1 MIVSTLGLEEPWRSR
16 LDRTAGGRP
25 VRHCALAEL
34 TAEELE
40 QTEILFTYGYDVTE
54 KALAAMPALRWVHI
68 GQSGM
73 DKLPMA
79 ELARRGIRLTNSRGI
94 NAVAIAEYAMGMM
107 LNVVRRSFVF
117 YEQAR
122 AGVWDLETRRD
133 EVCGKTLG
141 IFGLG
146 RVGRELAARAHA
158 FGMQVLGVDLAPGT
172 APGVQAVYA
181 PAQRLEVLA
190 RCDFVVICMPLTGET
205 RHLFGEKEL
214 AVMKP
219 TAWLMN
225 VGRGPIVDEAALTR
239 ALEAGQLGGA
249 ALDVFETEP
258 LPAGSPL
265 WGMKNVYITPHIAG
279 DHQASYMPR
288 MMGVLCENLAL
299 YPAFERM
306 ENPVDP
312 GRGF

>member
-1 MIVSTLGLEEPWRSR
+1 
-16 LDRTAGGRP
+16 
-25 VRHCALAEL
+25 
-34 TAEELE
+34 
-40 QTEILFTYGYDVTE
+40 
-54 KALAAMPALRWVHI
+54 
-68 GQSGM
+68 
-73 DKLPMA
+73 
-79 ELARRGIRLTNSRGI
+79 
-94 NAVAIAEYAMGMM
+94 
-107 LNVVRRSFVF
+107 
-117 YEQAR
+117 
-122 AGVWDLETRRD
+122 
-133 EVCGKTLG
+133 
-141 IFGLG
+141 
-146 RVGRELAARAHA
+146 
-158 FGMQVLGVDLAPGT
+158 
-172 APGVQAVYA
+172 
-181 PAQRLEVLA
+181 
-190 RCDFVVICMPLTGET
+190 
-205 RHLFGEKEL
+205 
-214 AVMKP
+214 
-219 TAWLMN
+219 MN